1 MLHGVLVWESA
12 TKTALTPGK
21 DLSSPNEYSAEFGSF
36 QEQHTYTQRTNT
48 TNNNNESTYW
58 LTQKTKAVHSYGQR
72 YEYKGFKDQHKNR
85 QTEDKKR

>member
-48 TNNNNESTYW
+48 TNNNNVPTRRHT
-58 LTQKTKAVHSYGQR
+58 LTNTKKQKLYTHMD
-72 YEYKGFKDQHKNR
+72 KGMNTRDSKINIK
-85 QTEDKKR
+85 TDK